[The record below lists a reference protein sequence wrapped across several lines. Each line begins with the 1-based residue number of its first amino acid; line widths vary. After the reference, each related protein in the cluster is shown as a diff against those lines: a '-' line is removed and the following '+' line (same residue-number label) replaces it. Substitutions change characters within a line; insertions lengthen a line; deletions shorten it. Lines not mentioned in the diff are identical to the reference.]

1 MFALSSIPTATRVSS
16 ARPSVSSRSRARAV
30 TTRASNADHHRDVPV
45 VSRRAL
51 SLSASTLAV
60 LGAVAL
66 VEPRPSD
73 AAYGSASGGGGGED
87 ATEGT
92 WDTFYG
98 AADPPATYGALGGT
112 KKSLAKYSYD
122 VASSWVEEATS
133 KVEKGSGGQD
143 SRWVKKG
150 SRGEVKAYCLTL
162 NRAGQDGASF
172 ALTDSSLQAVAGALS
187 EMQDSI
193 SNGRVKSSRITEN
206 DKDYAVFD
214 VDADR
219 KYTVKITIDNTGRL
233 FAFVVTAP
241 ASKWR
246 SEKAVLDRMVSSFAV
261 YTNAS
266 QFV

>member
-1 MFALSSIPTATRVSS
+1 M
-16 ARPSVSSRSRARAV
+16 
-30 TTRASNADHHRDVPV
+30 
-45 VSRRAL
+45 
-51 SLSASTLAV
+51 
-60 LGAVAL
+60 
-66 VEPRPSD
+66 
-73 AAYGSASGGGGGED
+73 GE
-87 ATEGT
+87 
-92 WDTFYG
+92 
-98 AADPPATYGALGGT
+98 
-112 KKSLAKYSYD
+112 
-122 VASSWVEEATS
+122 
-133 KVEKGSGGQD
+133 
-143 SRWVKKG
+143 KG

-241 ASKWR
+241 VSKWR